1 MLNTKN
7 KKKQIVD
14 FTFSGTLG
22 DAFLVLCKLSD
33 YHKNTGHNVRLHR
46 QSEFVEFDD
55 LISKLCSLF
64 PYVEYVI
71 PCTYFD
77 SKSGLKRPS
86 FNGDYINTTISGISA
101 KEFPHDPHYIHFD
114 PYPVLDLNPAS
125 FSKTSLNIGIQLH
138 TGKLATNY
146 KGLSIEWI
154 KSVITFLNI
163 HFDKKIE
170 FYIFGTGEGY
180 DDTDLNKL
188 LILQNTNVLV
198 GETSFVDWVSSIVS
212 LDFFIT
218 PEGFSAYLAMSQK
231 IPSLVFY
238 TSDLILLGIHEK
250 WRNRSVFIDVV
261 RHDILSKGYRYLM
274 RLIYNRQ
281 QGWGGLVPCS
291 SGFVLDIINQQ
302 IKKDKLRL

>member
-1 MLNTKN
+1 MNTKT
-7 KKKQIVD
+7 KKPRIVD

-46 QSEFVEFDD
+46 QSEFIEFDD
-55 LISKLCSLF
+55 PISKLCSLF

-71 PCTYFD
+71 PSTYFD

-101 KEFPHDPHYIHFD
+101 KEFPHDPQYIDFD
-114 PYPVLDLNPAS
+114 PYPILDLNPAS
-125 FSKTSLNIGIQLH
+125 FPKTSLNIGIQLH

-163 HFDKKIE
+163 HFDKKIV

-180 DDTDLNKL
+180 DDKDLNEL
-188 LILQNTNVLV
+188 LNLPNTNFLV
-198 GETSFVDWVSSIVS
+198 GKTSFVDWVSSIVS

-218 PEGFSAYLAMSQK
+218 PEGFSSYVAMSQK

-238 TSDLILLGIHEK
+238 TSDLILLGIHDK
-250 WRNRSVFIDVV
+250 WRNSSVFIDVV
-261 RHDILSKGYRYLM
+261 RHDILSKAYRYLM
-274 RLIYNRQ
+274 RLINNRSQ
-281 QGWGGLVPCS
+281 FWLRLVPCS
-291 SGFVLDIINQQ
+291 SGFVLDIIKQQ

>member
-1 MLNTKN
+1 MNTKT
-7 KKKQIVD
+7 KKPQIVD

-33 YHKNTGHNVRLHR
+33 YHKNTGNHVRLHR

-55 LISKLCSLF
+55 PISKLCSLF

-71 PCTYFD
+71 PSTYFD

-101 KEFPHDPHYIHFD
+101 KEFPPDPHYIDFD
-114 PYPVLDLNPAS
+114 PYPLLDLNPAS
-125 FSKTSLNIGIQLH
+125 FSKTSLNIGVQLH

-154 KSVITFLNI
+154 KSVIIFLNI
-163 HFDKKIE
+163 HFDEKIE

-180 DDTDLNKL
+180 DDKDLNEL
-188 LILQNTNVLV
+188 SILPNTNFLV
-198 GETSFVDWVSSIVS
+198 GKTSFVDWVSSIVS
-212 LDFFIT
+212 LDFLIT
-218 PEGFSAYLAMSQK
+218 PEGFPSYIAMSQR

-238 TSDLILLGIHEK
+238 TSSLILLGIHDE
-250 WRNRSVFIDVV
+250 WRNSSVFIDVV

-274 RLIYNRQ
+274 RLISNKSQVGR
-281 QGWGGLVPCS
+281 GLVPCS
-291 SGFVLDIINQQ
+291 PEFVLNTINQQ
-302 IKKDKLRL
+302 IIKIS